1 MYYIFCYPNKYILES
16 QFHMIIERVVQIR
29 NIRITSYDYRTCS
42 TDMYQ
47 NLKSMSTNIK
57 VAMKVNVSPNE
68 N

>member
-1 MYYIFCYPNKYILES
+1 
-16 QFHMIIERVVQIR
+16 MIIERVVQIR